1 MKLTTKITACSFV
14 IASSLLA
21 VSCVKQTGKEVAT
34 EQTDFSNKAFVQV
47 FNSSI
52 NTTARNYVYVDGN
65 PVNGASVAY
74 AASFPAT
81 STPAYF
87 SVNSGIR
94 AFLIRDTL
102 VGSVQPP
109 MSFAENFE
117 VLKYYTIFM
126 YDTST
131 LVKQK
136 TVINNIIIPADN
148 TARLRFANFAYS
160 PVALPA
166 AFDIFSVKRNA
177 NVFTNVSLTEVTD
190 YIPYTAALTDS
201 FYIRLTGTT
210 TNLQNF
216 VPSTTS
222 PPGAFVN
229 ILATLNPTSKRS
241 YTLIFRGGYRAITST
256 NGTVRTLSTFA
267 NN

>member
-1 MKLTTKITACSFV
+1 MKVTTIITAFSAV
-14 IASSLLA
+14 IASALLA
-21 VSCVKQTGKEVAT
+21 VSCIKETGKEVAK
-34 EQTDFSNKAFVQV
+34 EQNDFSNKTFVQV

-65 PVNGASVAY
+65 AVNGASIAY

-81 STPAYF
+81 STPANF
-87 SVNSGIR
+87 SVTSGGR
-94 AFLIRDTL
+94 VFLIRDTL
-102 VGSVQPP
+102 IGSVQPP
-109 MSFAENFE
+109 MSFAENFDAG
-117 VLKYYTIFM
+117 KYYTIFM

-136 TVINNIIIPADN
+136 TVLNNIIIPSDT
-148 TARLRFANFAYS
+148 TARLRFANFVYN
-160 PVALPA
+160 PVALPSG
-166 AFDIFSVKRNA
+166 FDIFSVKRNA
-177 NVFTNVSLTEVTD
+177 NIFTNVQSTEVTEF
-190 YIPYTAALTDS
+190 IPYASALLDT
-201 FYIRLTGTT
+201 FYIRLTGST

-229 ILATLNPTSKRS
+229 IQATLNPTRKRS

-256 NGTVRTLSTFA
+256 NATVRTLSTFA